1 MNRKYKLIY
10 KIDHL
15 DDNPMS
21 ELFDSSYELF
31 EFLQEEVQ
39 RRVDFAVSHSPYK
52 LSNQDIKDLEETEYS
67 LVRIEEL

>member
-10 KIDHL
+10 KVDHL

-31 EFLQEEVQ
+31 EFLHEEVQ
-39 RRVDFAVSHSPYK
+39 KRIEFAVSHSPYQ